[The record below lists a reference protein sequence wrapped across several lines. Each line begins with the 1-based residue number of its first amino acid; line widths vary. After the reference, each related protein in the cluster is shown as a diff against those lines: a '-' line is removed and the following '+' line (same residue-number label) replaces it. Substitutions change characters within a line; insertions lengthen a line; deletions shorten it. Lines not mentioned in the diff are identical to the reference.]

1 MTQDHLTYRVTFE
14 DCFALSGQIEQEY
27 EVAVT
32 WRTSAHCRQQKWSYA
47 VQLTAWRIDASGRL
61 KAVCSEYVSYP
72 NRYHGSMPG
81 AVLDG
86 LMKLN
91 DRLDAQRAL
100 EALPVDPSA

>member
-1 MTQDHLTYRVTFE
+1 MADDKLMYRVTFE
-14 DCFALSGQIEQEY
+14 DCFALSGQLEAEY

-47 VQLTAWRIDASGRL
+47 IRLTAWRIDASGHL
-61 KAVCSEYVSYP
+61 KAVCSEYVAYP
-72 NRYHGSMPG
+72 NRYHASMPG

-91 DRLDAQRAL
+91 DRLDAQTRL
-100 EALPVDPSA
+100 EQLPLIA